1 MKANRSNPFDFFD
14 KIYCISAP
22 TRGEKK
28 ERAMRQ
34 FQQIGILDRVVFF
47 PAIMQEP
54 YWVGCRE
61 SHRACIN
68 KAKADGAENVLIFEE
83 DVFFLH
89 KDFAALDSALNSLS
103 KFDWKVFTLGQSVH
117 RVNRHIN
124 ENLCLVNSS
133 LTHAHALHKRCWD
146 EMLNYPHTTECIDV
160 DTPFGQ
166 RTGLNKV
173 YNKSNIDVFMS
184 HHYEKFMIKPI
195 MAVQPD
201 KASATLKK
209 YYNLVL

>member
-1 MKANRSNPFDFFD
+1 
-14 KIYCISAP
+14 
-22 TRGEKK
+22 
-28 ERAMRQ
+28 
-34 FQQIGILDRVVFF
+34 
-47 PAIMQEP
+47 
-54 YWVGCRE
+54 
-61 SHRACIN
+61 
-68 KAKADGAENVLIFEE
+68 
-83 DVFFLH
+83 
-89 KDFAALDSALNSLS
+89 
-103 KFDWKVFTLGQSVH
+103 
-117 RVNRHIN
+117 
-124 ENLCLVNSS
+124 
-133 LTHAHALHKRCWD
+133 
-146 EMLNYPHTTECIDV
+146 MLNYPHTTECIDV